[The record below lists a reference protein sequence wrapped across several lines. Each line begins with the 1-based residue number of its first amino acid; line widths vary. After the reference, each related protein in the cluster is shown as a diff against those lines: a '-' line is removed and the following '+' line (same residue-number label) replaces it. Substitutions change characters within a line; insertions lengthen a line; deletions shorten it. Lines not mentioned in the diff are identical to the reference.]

1 MFGRYPGYNQT
12 NITKTRFT
20 GNNKNIIGHIMEIG
34 GYANIFLFLVE
45 TVIEDSNP
53 LMWAWLPF
61 TKFIFYQLLRAT
73 KHAFIK

>member
-34 GYANIFLFLVE
+34 GYADIFLFRLYFINCLVE
-45 TVIEDSNP
+45 TVIEE
-53 LMWAWLPF
+53 
-61 TKFIFYQLLRAT
+61 
-73 KHAFIK
+73 